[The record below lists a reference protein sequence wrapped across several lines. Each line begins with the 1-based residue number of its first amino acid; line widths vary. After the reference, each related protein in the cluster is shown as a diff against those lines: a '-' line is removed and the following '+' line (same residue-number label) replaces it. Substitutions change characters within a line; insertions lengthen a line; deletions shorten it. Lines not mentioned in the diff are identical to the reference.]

1 MKDNFFDNCKINKIK
16 FSIKY
21 STCYG
26 EELVILDSIS
36 NLGFWKL
43 SEGLKLKWNKG
54 NIWTGEININN
65 ENTKNFEF
73 KFAIVEKNI
82 IKLWQNREN
91 NDFNYDEL
99 INKVKNNSVGRFD
112 KYKYEYDENNSSI
125 LIKFIGNEEI
135 YKILILFYL

>member
-1 MKDNFFDNCKINKIK
+1 MKDKIFFDNYQINKIK

-21 STCYG
+21 NTCYG

-125 LIKFIGNEEI
+125 LIKC
-135 YKILILFYL
+135 YW